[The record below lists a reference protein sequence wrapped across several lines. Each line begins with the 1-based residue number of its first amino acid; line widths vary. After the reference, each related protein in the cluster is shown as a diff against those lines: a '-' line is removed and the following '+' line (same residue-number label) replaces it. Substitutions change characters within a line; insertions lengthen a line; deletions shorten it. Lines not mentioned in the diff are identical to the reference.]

1 MQGTGL
7 VSLRVKERGDLVHGT
22 PCSQHVVGEG
32 TGRQACVSG
41 RRSLKTRFTIWPEKR
56 LAWEI
61 ENRYDNHATRERIV
75 ISEKREASFQ
85 CALVPVGTTPG
96 ESPMKLRCPYW
107 VV

>member
-1 MQGTGL
+1 M
-7 VSLRVKERGDLVHGT
+7 KERGDLVHGK

-61 ENRYDNHATRERIV
+61 ENRYDNHAIRERTV
-75 ISEKREASFQ
+75 ISEKRGALFQ
-85 CALVPVGTTPG
+85 CALVPVGATPG
-96 ESPMKLRCPYW
+96 ESPMKSWCLYW